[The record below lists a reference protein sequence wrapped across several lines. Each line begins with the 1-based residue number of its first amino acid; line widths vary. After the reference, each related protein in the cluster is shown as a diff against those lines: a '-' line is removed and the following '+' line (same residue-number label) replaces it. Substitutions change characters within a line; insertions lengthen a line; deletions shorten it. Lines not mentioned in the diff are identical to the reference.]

1 MTMLHSKPIYWHPTG
16 PLMRYE
22 NGALHIEDLNLLA
35 SGWAIVPVE
44 ATEEM
49 WQAGAVRKE
58 MGDGVESIYRAMI
71 AASKE
76 RTANE

>member
-1 MTMLHSKPIYWHPTG
+1 MDKSKAIEAALRVALYIDEKKEAFLALEQSLH
-16 PLMRYE
+16 
-22 NGALHIEDLNLLA
+22 A